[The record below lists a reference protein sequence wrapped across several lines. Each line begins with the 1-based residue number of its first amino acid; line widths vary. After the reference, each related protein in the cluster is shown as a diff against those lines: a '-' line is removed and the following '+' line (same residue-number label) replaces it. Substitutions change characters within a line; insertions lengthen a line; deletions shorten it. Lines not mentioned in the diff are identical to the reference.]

1 MNTMIKEQ
9 LGLRMERVFIQIL
22 RVWATANRMEDE
34 KNEWEDREL
43 IEMAKKANL
52 KSTTVSGLAAEILE
66 DGIRQRLR

>member
-9 LGLRMERVFIQIL
+9 LGLRMERPFIQIL
-22 RVWATANRMEDE
+22 RVWATANKMEDE

-43 IEMAKKANL
+43 IEIANNANF

>member
-9 LGLRMERVFIQIL
+9 LGLRMERPFIQIL

-43 IEMAKKANL
+43 I
-52 KSTTVSGLAAEILE
+52 
-66 DGIRQRLR
+66 

>member
-9 LGLRMERVFIQIL
+9 LGLRMERPFIAIL

-43 IEMAKKANL
+43 IEIAKKANF